1 MDKLISDFLSYMSS
15 DRSASA
21 NTIESYRRDL
31 EAFSGY
37 ISLRKLTFER
47 VLPEHVS
54 SYVKTLSD
62 RGKSQATMARAL
74 ATLRSFYNFLVL
86 SGHTTLNPAKLT
98 KSVKTTRKLP
108 EILTSREVDL
118 LLSQPRVKDY
128 KGCRDRA
135 MLELLY
141 ATGIRVSDLL
151 ALDVPDI
158 NVQVGFVRCT
168 SGGKERII
176 PIYKVAA
183 AALAEYMKRVR
194 PYLVAD
200 AQDPALFVNTSGT
213 RLTRQG
219 FWKIIKHYA
228 EMANIKKQITPH
240 TLRHSFAVHLL
251 ENGADLKAIQQ
262 LMGHSDISSTQLYVD
277 IIKSKYSE
285 SYKKFHP
292 RALL

>member
-1 MDKLISDFLSYMSS
+1 MISE
-15 DRSASA
+15 RSASA

-37 ISLRKLTFER
+37 ISLRKLSFEQ
-47 VLPEHVS
+47 VVPEHVS
-54 SYVKTLSD
+54 SYIKALAD
-62 RGKSQATMARAL
+62 HGKSQATMARAL

-86 SGHTTLNPAKLT
+86 SGHIALNPAKLT

-108 EILTSREVDL
+108 EILTSKEVDL

-151 ALDVPDI
+151 SLNVSDV

-168 SGGKERII
+168 SGGKERVI

-183 AALAEYMKRVR
+183 VALSEYLERVR

-200 AQDPALFVNTSGT
+200 SENPALFVNTAGT

-228 EMANIKKQITPH
+228 DMAKIKKQITPH
-240 TLRHSFAVHLL
+240 TLRHSFAAHLL

-277 IIKSKYSE
+277 IIKSKYSDN
-285 SYKKFHP
+285 YKKFHP